1 MEQRVAQRFLEPIR
15 RVSEQRE
22 SLARQYEQENEVLR
36 DQLQRITQQQDAQ
49 MNEVAEMLYQEGLAE
64 VIPCSPSEQVAYL
77 LVERASLLE
86 RPDDPQGAPLHSQS
100 PWKRLFGHRKA
111 AQSRHPFTSVEL
123 KPGSELGSALSVERE
138 WARLERDLEEAS
150 RRLAMAHKEIRH
162 LTDELE
168 SARMTQSAY
177 EPELQGAQQ
186 EVELLRHEVEKL
198 KKCDV
203 VELRKAKELND
214 RLNQEIRAL
223 RTRVRT
229 MDAERKA
236 LIEMR
241 EEQSVPQ
248 THSVSL
254 QTDLQ
259 LVDQHKTDKRSLQQ
273 SETRYKLDEMQ
284 HQIQRLQE
292 KYDELINAIKN
303 AQEEYEELKKRREE
317 EEKVLELLM
326 ERTEE
331 VEEEFEEITSRKKEE
346 ERLCKDLK
354 TKMDEEKKDYEFM
367 KRVREEMEL
376 NLNEPLVQNEQQQ
389 RRPVKEVQ
397 TKIPA
402 DYVNLKELL
411 EASQEDCEELKERF
425 MEVLSSLDL
434 ERSEN
439 AKKRSQHKTK
449 MQRAK
454 QIFFKETG
462 WRDEKIRNLER
473 DLALALTSS
482 TREKEMIGNMN
493 KENEKLL
500 AEKRDLLGRLNDLE
514 DKTYNSVISAT
525 ASQFS
530 VDFLEKENKHL
541 QETIVEMSRLIPSG
555 KALQHALKNLKISRS
570 TDVQELKNFFSFDS
584 PVVMPCI
591 QETRKFQPGS
601 LDVRGLLDIIQRSR
615 SSHSEDSMSPL
626 STLTRHPVEMGY
638 LNVTPSTGICDK
650 NLNLTSAL
658 TRADHQ
664 ILSDTN
670 SDVEEV

>member
-86 RPDDPQGAPLHSQS
+86 RPDDPQVNNVKAYNTLASQQETQSQPKNMDQGAPLHSQS

-397 TKIPA
+397 TK
-402 DYVNLKELL
+402 
-411 EASQEDCEELKERF
+411 
-425 MEVLSSLDL
+425 
-434 ERSEN
+434 
-439 AKKRSQHKTK
+439 
-449 MQRAK
+449 
-454 QIFFKETG
+454 
-462 WRDEKIRNLER
+462 
-473 DLALALTSS
+473 
-482 TREKEMIGNMN
+482 EKEMIGNMN